1 MADTRDNLSLVLIIL
16 CSIIIGGFI
25 GEFFKDNSLL
35 GFLSW
40 GFPIGTTDDLGNIKP
55 IVVNL
60 KMIQFSL
67 GLLFQINF
75 ASITALGLGL
85 YLHSKMH

>member
-1 MADTRDNLSLVLIIL
+1 MANVKGNMSLVLIIF

-40 GFPIGTTDDLGNIKP
+40 GFPIGTTDEIGALRP
-55 IVVNL
+55 IALNL
-60 KMIQFSL
+60 KMVQFSL
-67 GLLFQINF
+67 GFLIEINF
-75 ASITALGLGL
+75 ASISSLGIGL
-85 YLHSKMH
+85 YLYSKL